1 MPTYDYQCPDCKFIM
16 EVTHSIKESPA
27 IFCPTAKHPGGRS
40 IKMER
45 LISLNKSG
53 GFIFKQWTESQVY
66 KIGRD
71 KRKQNNE
78 LDMRQIERYGSGPK
92 LKPNV
97 AGVETE
103 SWSDAKKLASEAG
116 MNTASYETHVAK
128 ESNTSKISGIDD
140 RKWKAAKEAA
150 S

>member
-1 MPTYDYQCPDCKFIM
+1 MPTYDYRCNECGLVT
-16 EVTHSIKESPA
+16 EVTHSIKEDPIILCSQCKTSDKEVP
-27 IFCPTAKHPGGRS
+27 
-40 IKMER
+40 MER
-45 LISLNKSG
+45 LISYNKSG
-53 GFIFKQWTESQVY
+53 GFLFKQWTEPQLH

-71 KRKQNNE
+71 KHKQNSE
-78 LDMRQIERYGSGPK
+78 LEMRQIERYGSGPK

-116 MNTASYETHVAK
+116 MSTTSYDTQIAK
-128 ESNTSKISGIDD
+128 ESNTSKVSGIDD

-150 S
+150 A